1 MTKTILIFD
10 DEVAEMTAQ
19 LIEGDT
25 TYLCLPYANANKC
38 MDDIEQGLQFDLFF
52 TDLAVDFTDHTI
64 KSLRRGITGEDLGSR
79 VKTLHPRV
87 PIITISAYDFGP
99 SFSQYHLVK
108 PVLPSKY
115 ITVLRSF
122 LD

>member
-1 MTKTILIFD
+1 MILISD
-10 DEVAEMTAQ
+10 DVVAEMTARI
-19 LIEGDT
+19 IEEDT
-25 TYLCLPYANANKC
+25 PYLCLPYANANKC
-38 MDDIEQGLQFDLFF
+38 LDDIEQGLQFDLFF
-52 TDLAVDFTDHTI
+52 TDLAVDFTDLAI
-64 KSLRRGITGEDLGSR
+64 ESLRRGITGEDLGSR

-87 PIITISAYDFGP
+87 PIITISAYDFDP

-108 PVLPSKY
+108 PVRPSKY